1 MGVIGTA
8 VAAGA
13 ESESNRAAMAELVR
27 ELRARAE
34 TVALGGPEAAR
45 QRHVARGK
53 LLPRER
59 VERVLDPGTAFL
71 EIGQFA
77 AHDVYGEEV
86 PAAGVIAGIGQVSG
100 RLAMIVANDATV
112 KGGSYYPLTVKKH
125 LRAQE
130 IAAQNRLPCIYLVDS
145 GGANLPRQDEVFPDR
160 EHFGRIFFNQANMSA
175 AGIAQIAAVM
185 GSCTAGGAYVP
196 AMADQSIIVKEQG
209 TIFLGGPPL
218 VKAATGEDVTAEEL
232 GGGDVHARL
241 SGVVDHLAEDDAH
254 ALDLVRRAL
263 ETVPPGETPVRAEVQ
278 PPKFPAEDLHALVPV
293 DTRHPVDVHEI
304 IARLVDGSRFDAF
317 KPLYGATLVTGF
329 ALGVGA
335 LTGSLAIEQ
344 IRQLLLALGPW
355 STVEPPHA
363 APAPAPNVHVA
374 QHAQST
380 HATVAPGDSLWSLA
394 TAHGVRVQDL
404 MSVNKLPAHG
414 MIRPGQR
421 LVILEEMS
429 AGWGIEATA
438 ARRRAGA
445 PPITI
450 RPAAATAAAIVGWL
464 VVEKLRDG
472 HATSLG
478 AASGVVAGLVAITP
492 SCGTV
497 NTLGALVVGL
507 LVALWF
513 LLVER
518 LLTTTTRPVS
528 GKERRGL
535 GWFGVAPGTP
545 TGAIAARS
553 LTYWFSDARY
563 LVNVAVIP
571 VAAVVAVLPLLIVGV
586 PMQIV
591 ALIPA
596 PLMALFLGWLAHN
609 DLAYDST
616 ALWMHIAAGVR
627 GVSDRLGRLV
637 PVTLISI
644 PLLAAAVSISIML
657 HGSWSLLPA
666 MSGVCISL
674 FLCGLG
680 ASSVAS
686 ALAPYPASRPGDSP
700 FQQPQRTGGALTQG
714 VVLVVAIALTLP
726 VLWLAWLAL
735 GGAADAAW
743 AALRAGLV
751 IGCSTLVLGVVLG
764 GWAFR
769 RRSGRLMEFAAST

>member
-1 MGVIGTA
+1 MAAHVLRLRLALFAGAFRGGPRTALRAALLFIGAIALTIVVCTVVLSLRDASAAVAQTA
-8 VAAGA
+8 V
-13 ESESNRAAMAELVR
+13 V
-27 ELRARAE
+27 
-34 TVALGGPEAAR
+34 
-45 QRHVARGK
+45 
-53 LLPRER
+53 
-59 VERVLDPGTAFL
+59 
-71 EIGQFA
+71 
-77 AHDVYGEEV
+77 
-86 PAAGVIAGIGQVSG
+86 
-100 RLAMIVANDATV
+100 
-112 KGGSYYPLTVKKH
+112 
-125 LRAQE
+125 
-130 IAAQNRLPCIYLVDS
+130 
-145 GGANLPRQDEVFPDR
+145 
-160 EHFGRIFFNQANMSA
+160 
-175 AGIAQIAAVM
+175 
-185 GSCTAGGAYVP
+185 
-196 AMADQSIIVKEQG
+196 
-209 TIFLGGPPL
+209 
-218 VKAATGEDVTAEEL
+218 
-232 GGGDVHARL
+232 
-241 SGVVDHLAEDDAH
+241 
-254 ALDLVRRAL
+254 
-263 ETVPPGETPVRAEVQ
+263 
-278 PPKFPAEDLHALVPV
+278 
-293 DTRHPVDVHEI
+293 
-304 IARLVDGSRFDAF
+304 
-317 KPLYGATLVTGF
+317 
-329 ALGVGA
+329 
-335 LTGSLAIEQ
+335 LTGSVVVLAC
-344 IRQLLLALGPW
+344 
-355 STVEPPHA
+355 VA
-363 APAPAPNVHVA
+363 APLVGVLEDQLDPRRFAVFGAQPRPLAAVLAGAALLSVPSLCLIAVGVSVVA
-374 QHAQST
+374 
-380 HATVAPGDSLWSLA
+380 LW
-394 TAHGVRVQDL
+394 TAHGVAWPL
-404 MSVNKLPAHG
+404 
-414 MIRPGQR
+414 
-421 LVILEEMS
+421 
-429 AGWGIEATA
+429 
-438 ARRRAGA
+438 
-445 PPITI
+445 
-450 RPAAATAAAIVGWL
+450 AAASAALGVLTCVLAVKVSMALSALVLQERRSRELTGLMLVALLAVVVPIGIFFASLEWRGRVPTPLLAVADVLAI
-464 VVEKLRDG
+464 
-472 HATSLG
+472 TPLG
-478 AASGVVAGLVAITP
+478 AAWAPAGTTGGGWSIVIA
-492 SCGTV
+492 
-497 NTLGALVVGL
+497 ALVVGL

-700 FQQPQRTGGALTQG
+700 FQQPQRTGGALAQG
-714 VVLVVAIALTLP
+714 AVLVVAIALTLP

-735 GGAADAAW
+735 DRTDDAAW
-743 AALRAGLV
+743 DALRAGLV